1 MKYYSEILNKYF
13 NNEKECLEAE
23 KLHKSEQLKLENKL
37 KQSLEDKKIK
47 DQERSNLKKRFAKA
61 IEDAERELEE
71 ANKLYDIAKDEA
83 KAILEKSNKEA
94 KEVLDLAATKVKEA
108 TKKKT
113 QAIVAF
119 NKEFGPYV
127 TSITGVKAADEFNRT
142 INAINELFNKFILF

>member
-1 MKYYSEILNKYF
+1 MKNLMMVGRILN
-13 NNEKECLEAE
+13 NG
-23 KLHKSEQLKLENKL
+23 
-37 KQSLEDKKIK
+37 
-47 DQERSNLKKRFAKA
+47 
-61 IEDAERELEE
+61 ELE
-71 ANKLYDIAKDEA
+71 KFRMVDVLT
-83 KAILEKSNKEA
+83 